1 MAAAA
6 EGWGWLVGE
15 LRSENSSCRLVRG
28 GVVREHDGFSSTL
41 FLNPSLQGDMVQ
53 KVCYM
58 GKSRALNAIKVLKM
72 SSRGVILHFNVVEI
86 STL

>member
-1 MAAAA
+1 MLPCMLAM
-6 EGWGWLVGE
+6 GGGSSGRLGVVSWGVPVGK
-15 LRSENSSCRLVRG
+15 LIMSISTG

-58 GKSRALNAIKVLKM
+58 GKSRALNAMVHSK
-72 SSRGVILHFNVVEI
+72 SAENEF
-86 STL
+86 